1 MFRLLRRILAKP
13 RTPRR
18 DCEQRRPLPQPQYIL
33 RAVPLPC
40 SRRGFGFSTSPPYR
54 DAAGLLPLAF
64 ASRTM
69 PFRHSGA
76 RLLWRRARPN
86 ASSTMGARCD
96 FASIEACTVR
106 RLTIARYDHLSVL
119 PGPPIWAGHH
129 TNLQFPKGY
138 GLGQYAF
145 VGAIGLLTRGLS
157 PASPP
162 AARRRSTR
170 RQFTN
175 RHPKALRSIGLRRST
190 PLGRASA

>member
-1 MFRLLRRILAKP
+1 MQPARIRILDFA
-13 RTPRR
+13 
-18 DCEQRRPLPQPQYIL
+18 
-33 RAVPLPC
+33 AV
-40 SRRGFGFSTSPPYR
+40 SRRCG
-54 DAAGLLPLAF
+54 AF
-64 ASRTM
+64 ATGICIEDDALSPQR
-69 PFRHSGA
+69 SAIVVAA
-76 RLLWRRARPN
+76 RSAERELDHGRA
-86 ASSTMGARCD
+86 CD

-162 AARRRSTR
+162 PPAGGARAGNLRIAIQKRCARSACVDRLPWAGRRHKSGSIRARR
-170 RQFTN
+170 
-175 RHPKALRSIGLRRST
+175 KKLRRGLEGPRGGLSC
-190 PLGRASA
+190 GRWSSS